1 MQTNFLTNPIF
12 LILQNSFM
20 PYILFVNDFYI
31 NIIYINIGVGN
42 GHPLQYTSLENS
54 MDREAWQATV
64 HGFAKSQTQLKQL
77 STHALSCT
85 SGQKI

>member
-54 MDREAWQATV
+54 MDREAWWAIV
-64 HGFAKSQTQLKQL
+64 HGATKRTCQ
-77 STHALSCT
+77 STAHS
-85 SGQKI
+85 

>member
-64 HGFAKSQTQLKQL
+64 HGFAKSQ
-77 STHALSCT
+77 
-85 SGQKI
+85 I

>member
-64 HGFAKSQTQLKQL
+64 HGFAKSQT
-77 STHALSCT
+77 
-85 SGQKI
+85 